1 MKSFYYNVDDAEFV
15 DRTGEKLS
23 RFVPELFYQERAEWR
38 IFLRDGGN
46 TVVDISDVVAWGA
59 AVDCDYRGET
69 SPMCRTLS
77 GDIAADAEAG
87 SITVKLDAA
96 TAEFF
101 AAVDGMQKRK
111 AFFALY
117 GLNRDGERRLQL
129 EFEISARMIIDP
141 DPVVPL
147 QVPDTLATR
156 AYVSARIDSAADLAY
171 AAACEGMSGAMAS
184 GGYVTSSGARIVA
197 AAAASSATSGAVFSG
212 AEIDTIVGDYRLT
225 YTSSGGL
232 MVSGGGVQLQVS
244 SGGIVASADNGDY
257 GANIGTVLSMTSN
270 GGVTV
275 SAYNVAAGGGKEYS
289 ATITAD
295 GITAS
300 GVRGESVVM
309 AGGTITALASGYDE
323 GEGAPFMSFS
333 LTSDALIASGASGE
347 SVVMSGGGIAVGAGT
362 VAVGISGDNIEISG
376 ARGDVTIGGFA
387 NINAEGNVSLN
398 SRPVLTQLVTSTDT
412 TTTSASFAEL
422 AGGTAYIYTQPLT
435 ALTVASVEADC
446 DATIKFTAGAG
457 LSGIGL
463 PSSCYFTG
471 ESAFTSGSH
480 YFAAFNGADV
490 VVIEQKKLDE
500 V

>member
-1 MKSFYYNVDDAEFV
+1 
-15 DRTGEKLS
+15 
-23 RFVPELFYQERAEWR
+23 
-38 IFLRDGGN
+38 
-46 TVVDISDVVAWGA
+46 
-59 AVDCDYRGET
+59 
-69 SPMCRTLS
+69 
-77 GDIAADAEAG
+77 
-87 SITVKLDAA
+87 
-96 TAEFF
+96 
-101 AAVDGMQKRK
+101 
-111 AFFALY
+111 
-117 GLNRDGERRLQL
+117 
-129 EFEISARMIIDP
+129 
-141 DPVVPL
+141 
-147 QVPDTLATR
+147 
-156 AYVSARIDSAADLAY
+156 
-171 AAACEGMSGAMAS
+171 MAS